1 MIMKKLL
8 VFVVPILFPI
18 QIFAIQH
25 NIFVSQENS
34 IIGDLISYPMEI
46 DSAIPVSRKDTLV
59 ARNQKESTEKIQDE
73 VANCSMKEHLKN
85 FYREYCNAILIDSVY
100 FSDRADSLVAKHC
113 TKEFYEKVK
122 DEFIT
127 GVGYD
132 FMTAD
137 YGITNESFDKISIV
151 ELDSSSYKVQYQT
164 EGVDVS
170 MKPIIVTAKFIV
182 KLKGSLIED
191 VVRIEE

>member
-46 DSAIPVSRKDTLV
+46 DSAIPVSRKDTL
-59 ARNQKESTEKIQDE
+59 AACYQKESTEKKQDE
-73 VANCSMKEHLKN
+73 VANCSMKEHLKK

-137 YGITNESFDKISIV
+137 YGITN
-151 ELDSSSYKVQYQT
+151 
-164 EGVDVS
+164 
-170 MKPIIVTAKFIV
+170 
-182 KLKGSLIED
+182 
-191 VVRIEE
+191 